1 MPSTLSTLPPGP
13 VVFSSTRENE
23 TPARASR
30 RTSRSRVTSHEPE
43 SGAACDFCRF
53 GASPRPDSRFPPTPV
68 GLSLAVALAVSR
80 RLLPLAL
87 RLWLHCSTPPVEAVT
102 RRNKH
107 WSRIYYSTVR
117 RRSPPKLVLPAS
129 FGTGRQLVSL
139 WSISTTTTTEE
150 ASESAIIAS
159 GQRSPWR

>member
-1 MPSTLSTLPPGP
+1 M
-13 VVFSSTRENE
+13 
-23 TPARASR
+23 
-30 RTSRSRVTSHEPE
+30 
-43 SGAACDFCRF
+43 
-53 GASPRPDSRFPPTPV
+53 
-68 GLSLAVALAVSR
+68 SR

-159 GQRSPWR
+159 GQPMALNRAGTCGSEFYFYRPVTSTAAQRLLPDAVPLVHSSASTAACRRRGMQVHA